1 MGKVSIKKNKTVY
14 QLAREELELTRAVAA
29 EKMKSYGLT
38 EHRLVKLE
46 DGTASLQPEDVLA
59 MSKAYNRPDLRN
71 QYCCH
76 ECPIGKLD
84 APEVI
89 YKDNIHEILVHMSV
103 ALESVDRKKV
113 RLMDILSDGIV
124 DRGEF
129 EEFNKI
135 SDELEKI
142 SMTVEALQLW
152 CEKMK
157 VCLDIPDNRG

>member
-1 MGKVSIKKNKTVY
+1 MCNY
-14 QLAREELELTRAVAA
+14 FCA
-29 EKMKSYGLT
+29 
-38 EHRLVKLE
+38 
-46 DGTASLQPEDVLA
+46 
-59 MSKAYNRPDLRN
+59 N
-71 QYCCH
+71 

-89 YKDNIHEILVHMSV
+89 YKDNVHEILVHMSV

-157 VCLDIPDNRG
+157 VCLDVPDNRG